1 MKNKEVLAEFLKVDL
16 EQLEELDTYLFEDT
30 INEVEYYIF
39 TPEELYKYVR
49 DVVFPDEYDNAIWEL
64 RGYKNGLYSFC
75 FIIDED
81 MLMDYCEENIEDIL
95 DCSSK
100 EDFTWEDKNY
110 IIFSVNG

>member
-30 INEVEYYIF
+30 INEVQYYIF
-39 TPEELYKYVR
+39 TPEELYKYVH

-64 RGYKNGLYSFC
+64 RSCKNGLYNFC

-95 DCSSK
+95 DCSSR
-100 EDFTWEDKNY
+100 EDFTWEDTNY
-110 IIFSVNG
+110 IIFEVNG